1 MEDKERQLQRTQR
14 EKDRKKAKALMQDLL
29 SREDKKI
36 ILEKYEETQKRVQD
50 ARSILLVTDERW
62 LADNFRFWNTR
73 QFNKFLNRGISSRRI
88 RGGDVTY
95 FKQWIA
101 LEYLAKLTQKVR
113 AQLKKEALAITAPDE
128 DLLREAKKEVLEDH
142 KQVIESCDGSERRQY
157 RKFLLSSD
165 DTPKQLYM
173 AAHFTFL
180 MLERSKNFQEWLSN
194 HDLTF
199 GRRIMTMSLI

>member
-1 MEDKERQLQRTQR
+1 M
-14 EKDRKKAKALMQDLL
+14 
-29 SREDKKI
+29 
-36 ILEKYEETQKRVQD
+36 
-50 ARSILLVTDERW
+50 
-62 LADNFRFWNTR
+62 
-73 QFNKFLNRGISSRRI
+73 
-88 RGGDVTY
+88 
-95 FKQWIA
+95 